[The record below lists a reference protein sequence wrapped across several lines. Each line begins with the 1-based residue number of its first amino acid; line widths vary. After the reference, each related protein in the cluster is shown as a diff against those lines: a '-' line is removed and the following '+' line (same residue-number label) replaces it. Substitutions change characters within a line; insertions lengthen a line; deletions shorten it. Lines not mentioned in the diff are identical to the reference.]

1 MGSARRRVAALMNFS
16 SCPACGVRL
25 SQVRRRLP
33 AVGDKEHLSEYAAA
47 ECQVMRSV
55 EHRRR
60 KGLTAGRRART
71 SRQDGP
77 TRRRQ
82 RGMKGFTSPRQAQRF
97 PSAQDGINAP
107 FLLRRHQVSAI
118 QYRAVRTQAVQAWA
132 EVTGVTAAA

>member
-1 MGSARRRVAALMNFS
+1 MLDILVQSRRNARAT
-16 SCPACGVRL
+16 
-25 SQVRRRLP
+25 RRLLRKLLKRQCRATRVVVTDKP
-33 AVGDKEHLSEYAAA
+33 ASYGAARHA
-47 ECQVMRSV
+47 VMRSV